1 MPALSRSKKLKT
13 IRKKLRLRRRGEKTL
28 LALYQGR
35 LIESLKELRIPLLLL
50 HLSLSVGTLGYMI
63 LSGGNFID
71 AIYMTVI
78 TIGTIGFG
86 EIAKGTDTPEG
97 RIFTT
102 FLALMGIG
110 VFTTS
115 VTIVVRVFLLGDVI
129 TLLKYIK
136 VLSDIEKL
144 KNHAIICG
152 YNKTSAWLVEALRK
166 RRIEFVVID
175 SREEALKYMQLHNIK
190 YFLTEEPYKKTALNA
205 AGISR
210 ARYLIANMEDEAK
223 NIAVIVTARLL
234 EPSREKLFIYSTA
247 PTDGTAQKLEE
258 LGANKVIVPDKL
270 IANRVFSYM
279 LHETGGFVSDLF
291 DRIAYGEEA
300 ELEIVEI
307 RVSERSS
314 LAGKKLKDI
323 DLRRVYGVTVI
334 GIKRS
339 EGSLELTVSGDTQIE
354 EGDTLLL
361 LGKPSDVKKATEFY
375 REVLV

>member
-314 LAGKKLKDI
+314 LAGKRLKDI

-361 LGKPSDVKKATEFY
+361 LGKPSDVRKATEFY

>member
-1 MPALSRSKKLKT
+1 MPKLSRLKE
-13 IRKKLRLRRRGEKTL
+13 IKKKLRLKKKKEKQL
-28 LALYQGR
+28 IYIYQSR

-50 HLSLSVGTLGYMI
+50 HFSLSVGTLGYML

-71 AIYMTVI
+71 SIYMTVI

-86 EIAKGTDTPEG
+86 EIAKGTDTPAG

-115 VTIVVRVFLLGDVI
+115 VTVIVRLFLVSDVLNI
-129 TLLKYIK
+129 IKYIK
-136 VLSDIEKL
+136 MLTDIEKL
-144 KNHAIICG
+144 KDHAIVCG
-152 YNKTSAWLVEALRK
+152 YNKTSAWLAEALRK
-166 RRIEFVVID
+166 RKIDFVVID
-175 SREEALKYMQLHNIK
+175 AREEALKYLQLHNIR
-190 YFLTEEPYKKTALNA
+190 YFITEEPYKKTALNS
-205 AGISR
+205 AGIHR

-223 NIAVIVTARLL
+223 NIAVIATARLL
-234 EPSREKLFIYSTA
+234 VPDRNKLFIYSTA

-279 LHETGGFVSDLF
+279 LHEAGGYVSDLF

-300 ELEIVEI
+300 DLEIVELL
-307 RVSERSS
+307 VQSGSS
-314 LAGKKLKDI
+314 LVGKKLKEIDI
-323 DLRRVYGVTVI
+323 RRVYGVTVV
-334 GIKRS
+334 GIRRFD
-339 EGSLELTVSGDTQIE
+339 GSLDLTVSGDTQIE

-361 LGKPSDVKKATEFY
+361 LGKPSNIRKAMDFY
-375 REVLV
+375 KEVLI

>member
-1 MPALSRSKKLKT
+1 MPKLSRLKE
-13 IRKKLRLRRRGEKTL
+13 IKKKLRLKKKKEKQL
-28 LALYQGR
+28 IYIYQSR

-50 HLSLSVGTLGYMI
+50 HFSLSVGTLGYML

-71 AIYMTVI
+71 SIYMTVI

-86 EIAKGTDTPEG
+86 EIAKGTDTPAG

-115 VTIVVRVFLLGDVI
+115 VTVIVRLFLVSDVLNLI
-129 TLLKYIK
+129 KYIK
-136 VLSDIEKL
+136 MLTDIEKL
-144 KNHAIICG
+144 KDHAIVCG
-152 YNKTSAWLVEALRK
+152 YNKTSAWLAEALRK
-166 RRIEFVVID
+166 RKIDFVVID
-175 SREEALKYMQLHNIK
+175 AREEALKYLQLHNIR
-190 YFLTEEPYKKTALNA
+190 YFITEEPYKKTALNS
-205 AGISR
+205 AGIHR

-223 NIAVIVTARLL
+223 NIAVIATARLL
-234 EPSREKLFIYSTA
+234 VPDRNKLFIYSTA

-279 LHETGGFVSDLF
+279 LHEAGGYVSDLF

-300 ELEIVEI
+300 DLEIVELL
-307 RVSERSS
+307 VQSGSS
-314 LAGKKLKDI
+314 LVGKKLKEIDI
-323 DLRRVYGVTVI
+323 RRVYGVTVV
-334 GIKRS
+334 GIRRFD
-339 EGSLELTVSGDTQIE
+339 GSLDLTVSGDTQIE

-361 LGKPSDVKKATEFY
+361 LGKPSNIRKAMDFY
-375 REVLV
+375 KEVLI

>member
-1 MPALSRSKKLKT
+1 MPKLSRLKE
-13 IRKKLRLRRRGEKTL
+13 IKKKLRLKKKKEKQL
-28 LALYQGR
+28 IYIYQSR

-50 HLSLSVGTLGYMI
+50 HFSLSVGTLGYML

-71 AIYMTVI
+71 SIYMTVI

-86 EIAKGTDTPEG
+86 EIAKGTDTPAG

-115 VTIVVRVFLLGDVI
+115 VTVIVRLFLVGDVLNLI
-129 TLLKYIK
+129 KYIRM
-136 VLSDIEKL
+136 LTDIEKL
-144 KNHAIICG
+144 KDHAIVCG
-152 YNKTSAWLVEALRK
+152 YNKTSAWLAEALRK
-166 RRIEFVVID
+166 RKIDFVVID
-175 SREEALKYMQLHNIK
+175 AREEALKYLQLHNIR
-190 YFLTEEPYKKTALNA
+190 YFITEEPYKKTALNS
-205 AGISR
+205 AGIHR

-223 NIAVIVTARLL
+223 NIAVIATARLL
-234 EPSREKLFIYSTA
+234 VPDRNKLFIYSTA

-279 LHETGGFVSDLF
+279 LHEAGGYVSDLF

-300 ELEIVEI
+300 DLEIVELL
-307 RVSERSS
+307 VQSGSS
-314 LAGKKLKDI
+314 LVGKKLKEIDI
-323 DLRRVYGVTVI
+323 RRVYGVTVV
-334 GIKRS
+334 GIRRFD
-339 EGSLELTVSGDTQIE
+339 GSLDLTVSGDTQIE

-361 LGKPSDVKKATEFY
+361 LGKPSNIRKAMDFY
-375 REVLV
+375 KEVLI

>member
-1 MPALSRSKKLKT
+1 MPKLSRLKE
-13 IRKKLRLRRRGEKTL
+13 IKKKLRLKKKKEKQL
-28 LALYQGR
+28 IYIYQSR

-50 HLSLSVGTLGYMI
+50 HFSLSVGTLGYMV

-71 AIYMTVI
+71 SIYMTVI

-86 EIAKGTDTPEG
+86 EIAKGTDTPAG

-115 VTIVVRVFLLGDVI
+115 VTVIVRLFLVSDVLNI
-129 TLLKYIK
+129 IKYIK
-136 VLSDIEKL
+136 MLTDIEKL
-144 KNHAIICG
+144 KDHAIVCG
-152 YNKTSAWLVEALRK
+152 YNKTSAWLAEALRK
-166 RRIEFVVID
+166 RKIDFVVID
-175 SREEALKYMQLHNIK
+175 AREEALKYLQLHNIR
-190 YFLTEEPYKKTALNA
+190 YFITEEPYKKTALNS
-205 AGISR
+205 AGIHR

-223 NIAVIVTARLL
+223 NIAVIATARLL
-234 EPSREKLFIYSTA
+234 VPDRNKLFIYSTA

-279 LHETGGFVSDLF
+279 LHEAGGYVSDLF

-300 ELEIVEI
+300 DLEIVELL
-307 RVSERSS
+307 VQSGSS
-314 LAGKKLKDI
+314 LVGKKLKEIDI
-323 DLRRVYGVTVI
+323 RRVYGVTVI
-334 GIKRS
+334 GIRRS
-339 EGSLELTVSGDTQIE
+339 DGSLDLTVSGDTQIE

-361 LGKPSDVKKATEFY
+361 LGKPSNIRKAMDFY
-375 REVLV
+375 KEVLI

>member
-1 MPALSRSKKLKT
+1 MPALSRSKRLRS
-13 IRKKLRLRRRGEKTL
+13 IKKRLRLRRRGEKTL
-28 LALYQGR
+28 LAVYQGR

-50 HLSLSVGTLGYMI
+50 HLSLSLGTIGYMI

-136 VLSDIEKL
+136 VLGDIEKL
-144 KNHAIICG
+144 KDHAIICG

-166 RRIEFVVID
+166 RKIEFVVID
-175 SREEALKYMQLHNIK
+175 PREEALKYMQLHNIK
-190 YFLTEEPYKKTALNA
+190 YFLTEEPYKKTTLNA
-205 AGISR
+205 AGIRR

-279 LHETGGFVSDLF
+279 LHEAGGFVSDLF
-291 DRIAYGEEA
+291 DRIAW
-300 ELEIVEI
+300 
-307 RVSERSS
+307 
-314 LAGKKLKDI
+314 
-323 DLRRVYGVTVI
+323 
-334 GIKRS
+334 
-339 EGSLELTVSGDTQIE
+339 
-354 EGDTLLL
+354 
-361 LGKPSDVKKATEFY
+361 VKKQSL
-375 REVLV
+375 R